1 MEKKTETRAKI
12 TTEMEAS
19 LDDSAR
25 KFSAG
30 DVLIDKRHSQQ
41 ESAANLPQFNVKH
54 LRKTRGIGKPC
65 QNTHTQMC
73 FRLLTTGSGC
83 CSCIISLITRTA
95 FRHPCEANCELFV

>member
-41 ESAANLPQFNVKH
+41 KSAANLPQFNVKH
-54 LRKTRGIGKPC
+54 LRKTRELENLAK
-65 QNTHTQMC
+65 THIHKSV
-73 FRLLTTGSGC
+73 FVFLRLVQVVA
-83 CSCIISLITRTA
+83 RA
-95 FRHPCEANCELFV
+95 LFL